1 MLLEIG
7 NTKAKLKFSF
17 KCKKKG
23 LKGGR
28 GQGNMSQQN
37 KKIKTEILISLSTKK
52 RERGLLGPDL
62 TSEQWNKAKLIN
74 LYNHLLLNIN
84 FKHFKRTLLSKRKT
98 NSMKGKDQDS
108 F

>member
-1 MLLEIG
+1 MKSDNRDLNISSITEKQDSRKKKMLLEIG

-37 KKIKTEILISLSTKK
+37 KKIKTE
-52 RERGLLGPDL
+52 
-62 TSEQWNKAKLIN
+62 NK
-74 LYNHLLLNIN
+74 
-84 FKHFKRTLLSKRKT
+84 
-98 NSMKGKDQDS
+98 
-108 F
+108 